1 MLISL
6 AYVDEDYRGQGL
18 TTQVLKALGKSAR
31 EKGINVVS
39 SIVATSHG
47 QGIPSLF
54 NCDVLLEVPYKD
66 NYALYS
72 EMNDGIKTE
81 HSFCRV
87 VAKKLR

>member
-18 TTQVLKALGKSAR
+18 TTQMVKALENSAK
-31 EKGINVVS
+31 EKGINVIS
-39 SIVATSHG
+39 TIAATTHG
-47 QGIPSLF
+47 QGNPSLF
-54 NCDVLLEVPYKD
+54 NYDVLLEVPYKD
-66 NYALYS
+66 NYALYG

-87 VAKKLR
+87 VAKVLT